1 MSRRKEEEDSSRCE
15 EVKNRP
21 WCSVSVAVPTSVGR
35 SGCGEVP
42 GM

>member
-1 MSRRKEEEDSSRCE
+1 MSRRQEEEDSTGHE

-35 SGCGEVP
+35 SGCGEGP